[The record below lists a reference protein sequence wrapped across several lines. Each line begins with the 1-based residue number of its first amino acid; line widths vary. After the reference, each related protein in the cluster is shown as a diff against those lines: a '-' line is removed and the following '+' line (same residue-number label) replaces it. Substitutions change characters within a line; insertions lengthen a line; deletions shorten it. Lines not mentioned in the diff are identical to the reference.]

1 MNNDSLSINYSASSW
16 SESKAELQIITQVS
30 LSENASQ
37 SNQNQL
43 IYFNQQKAQMKSST
57 NNEGI
62 FYTKNC
68 WQKEHKSYKLFN
80 NKKKG
85 LAFQQPAIYVFSKI
99 ASATKTDKPKGL
111 KLIYLDVVIPTLT
124 IQ

>member
-1 MNNDSLSINYSASSW
+1 MRAFFILKTVGKKST
-16 SESKAELQIITQVS
+16 KA
-30 LSENASQ
+30 
-37 SNQNQL
+37 
-43 IYFNQQKAQMKSST
+43 KSSSIT
-57 NNEGI
+57 
-62 FYTKNC
+62 
-68 WQKEHKSYKLFN
+68 
-80 NKKKG
+80 KKKG